1 MGNSKQ
7 TYLDQYFKISE
18 RNSSV
23 RSEFL
28 GGLTTFLTMAYIIVV
43 NPAIL
48 AFAGIP
54 QGPSTVATILTAV
67 FGCLAMG
74 LYANRPLAVA
84 PYMGENAFIAFGLA
98 ALGISWQLRLGAV
111 FVSGFA
117 FLTMSLLKIRPWLA
131 NSISNSMKHSFAAG
145 IGLFLTLI
153 GLYETGIIESAVQG
167 MPAKI
172 LLSADG
178 ITLGAPPVPLKL
190 GNLHDIKVILAIIGT
205 VLTATL
211 LARKTKGAILIGII
225 ATAALGFAFNVGE
238 LPKAVFSMPFQG
250 DLSLEPIF
258 LKLDI
263 ASTLKLSFLPIL
275 LTLFLMSFLDT
286 LSTIVGVGA
295 NCGMVDEE
303 GNLTDIERP
312 MIVDACSCIL
322 SALIGSSTSGAFIE
336 SAAGIREGARTGLAS
351 VFTALFFAAA
361 LFCIPLL
368 APLQHLKYAYGPALI
383 CVGLLMLNSL
393 RKIDVDD
400 LTEAFPSFATIAMMI
415 FTYSIANGLTAGL
428 VLYAVI
434 KSLAGRGKEVS
445 LGAWI
450 LACMCMLYFV
460 FGLPH

>member
-1 MGNSKQ
+1 V
-7 TYLDQYFKISE
+7 LDSFFKLSE
-18 RNSSV
+18 RGTTV
-23 RSEFL
+23 RTEFL

-54 QGPSTVATILTAV
+54 QGPATIATILTAT

-98 ALGISWQLRLGAV
+98 SLGISWQLRLGAV
-111 FVSGFA
+111 FVSGLG
-117 FLTMSLLKIRPWLA
+117 FLAMSLLKIRPWLA
-131 NSISNSMKHSFAAG
+131 NSISPSMKHSFAAG
-145 IGLFLTLI
+145 IGLFLALI

-167 MPAKI
+167 MPAK
-172 LLSADG
+172 LLLNADG
-178 ITLGAPPVPLKL
+178 ITLGAPPVPVKL
-190 GNLHDIKVILAIIGT
+190 GNLHDLKVLLAIGGT
-205 VLTATL
+205 VVTAAL
-211 LARKTKGAILIGII
+211 LARGVKGAILIGIV
-225 ATAALGFAFNVGE
+225 ATAALGCALNVGE
-238 LPKAVFSMPFQG
+238 LPRAIFSMPFQG

-263 ASTLKLSFLPIL
+263 LSTLKLSFLPIL

-286 LSTIVGVGA
+286 LSTLVGVGA
-295 NCGMVDEE
+295 NCGMVDKD
-303 GNLTDIERP
+303 GNLVDIERP
-312 MIVDACSCIL
+312 MIVDALSCMF

-351 VFTALFFAAA
+351 VFTGCMFGASLFF
-361 LFCIPLL
+361 IPLL
-368 APLQHLKYAYGPALI
+368 APLQNLKYAYGPALI

-393 RKIDVDD
+393 RKIEVDD

-415 FTYSIANGLTAGL
+415 FSYSIANGLTAGL
-428 VLYAVI
+428 VLYVVI
-434 KSLAGRGKEVS
+434 KSLTGRVAEVPP
-445 LGAWI
+445 GAWV
-450 LACMCMLYFV
+450 LAAMCMFYFV

>member
-238 LPKAVFSMPFQG
+238 LPKAIFSMPFQG
-250 DLSLEPIF
+250 DLSLAPIF

-263 ASTLKLSFLPIL
+263 ASTLDRK
-275 LTLFLMSFLDT
+275 
-286 LSTIVGVGA
+286 
-295 NCGMVDEE
+295 
-303 GNLTDIERP
+303 
-312 MIVDACSCIL
+312 
-322 SALIGSSTSGAFIE
+322 
-336 SAAGIREGARTGLAS
+336 S
-351 VFTALFFAAA
+351 V
-361 LFCIPLL
+361 
-368 APLQHLKYAYGPALI
+368 
-383 CVGLLMLNSL
+383 V
-393 RKIDVDD
+393 
-400 LTEAFPSFATIAMMI
+400 
-415 FTYSIANGLTAGL
+415 
-428 VLYAVI
+428 
-434 KSLAGRGKEVS
+434 
-445 LGAWI
+445 
-450 LACMCMLYFV
+450 
-460 FGLPH
+460 